1 MIRYALKCTDDHSFE
16 SWFQSAEA
24 FEKLLGSNM
33 VACPVCGSEDV
44 EKAIMAPRVRP
55 SRSKAVVPA
64 APAEKPA
71 LTEPANEAE
80 QALAKLRKEVE
91 KNSDYVGLSFA
102 AEARKMHDGEVPHR
116 SIYGEAKPDEA
127 KKLIE
132 DGVPVAPLPFIPNR
146 KTN

>member
-24 FEKLLGSNM
+24 FEKLHTAGM

-55 SRSKAVVPA
+55 SRSKAVVPSK
-64 APAEKPA
+64 PAEKPT
-71 LTEPANEAE
+71 LTEPMSEAE

-102 AEARKMHDGEVPHR
+102 AEARKMHEGEVPHR
-116 SIYGEAKPDEA
+116 SIYGEAKPDDA

-132 DGVPVAPLPFIPNR
+132 DGVPVAPLPFIPKR

>member
-24 FEKLLGSNM
+24 FEKLHAAGL
-33 VACPVCGSEDV
+33 VACPVCGSAEV

-55 SRSKAVVPA
+55 SRSKAAVPA
-64 APAEKPA
+64 APADKPT
-71 LTEPANEAE
+71 LTEPMSAAE
-80 QALAKLRKEVE
+80 QALTRLRREVE
-91 KNSDYVGLSFA
+91 KTSDYVGLSFA